1 MRKASLIIVLC
12 ICFILTACSSKE
24 TEPVEITFIH
34 GWGSTE
40 DDHQTMRSI
49 YQDFEK
55 EHPEIK
61 LNMISMPTN
70 MEMME
75 EVQDML
81 TVGNVPNIIFTAGE
95 GKNTLYR
102 YMLDNNLLVDMMP
115 YLENDKEFNN
125 SVSPIIKDTWVEDNH
140 LYTMSDVLI
149 VSGGYWYNKNIFK
162 MAGIENRPK
171 TWDEFFDVLSRLKEW
186 SEKNSVSIEVIRPS
200 NDAYLYI
207 ADNLLYGMGEDLS
220 KGTADISKESFM
232 EVCKT
237 WDKIYDYVHLVGRNN
252 SYRDET
258 ELFNAGKLA
267 IYTNGVWATSM
278 ISDSVDTEYALL
290 PSQTEESIGCQTAA
304 LGYLVG
310 NVGDEAQINASMEFV
325 KYMLSKPVQER
336 ILAETKQVPQ
346 NPNVEL
352 FDYYS
357 ELPLFCRAVKIVKDA
372 DVTLDIPRN
381 IWSDNQWRALDDSL
395 LEYLDENMSS
405 SNLYA
410 LCISREKNK
419 NGGN

>member
-12 ICFILTACSSKE
+12 ICFILTACKSEK

-40 DDHQTMRSI
+40 ADHQTMRSI

-55 EHPEIK
+55 EHPEIR

-81 TVGNVPNIIFTAGE
+81 MVGNVPNIIFTAGE

-115 YLENDKEFNN
+115 YLENDKEFDG
-125 SVSPIIKDTWVEDNH
+125 SVSPIIKSTWVENNH

-162 MAGIENRPK
+162 MAGIENLPE
-171 TWDEFFDVLSRLKEW
+171 TWDEFFEVLSKLKEW
-186 SEKNSVSIEVIRPS
+186 SEKYSASVEVIRPS
-200 NDAYLYI
+200 NDAYLYF
-207 ADNLLYGMGEDLS
+207 ADNLLYNMGEDLS
-220 KGTADISKESFM
+220 KGTADISRESFM
-232 EVCKT
+232 EVCKI
-237 WDKIYDYVHLVGRNN
+237 WDKIYGNVRLVGRNN

-267 IYTNGVWATSM
+267 IYTNGVWAASM
-278 ISDSVDTEYALL
+278 ISKSVDTEYALL
-290 PSQTEESIGCQTAA
+290 PSQTGETIGCQTAA
-304 LGYLVG
+304 IGYLVG
-310 NVGDEAQINASMEFV
+310 NVEDEAQINASMEFV

-336 ILAETKQVPQ
+336 ILAETQQVPQ

-357 ELPLFCRAVKIVKDA
+357 ELPHFCQAVKIIKDA
-372 DVTLDIPRN
+372 DVTLDTPRN
-381 IWSDNQWRALDDSL
+381 IWSDNQWRAIDNSL
-395 LEYLDENMSS
+395 LEYLDGKMSS

-410 LCISREKNK
+410 LCISREKNT
-419 NGGN
+419 NGGD